1 LGKQEKKQYQRKRE
15 IFIRFMVDEKER
27 EQIYEK
33 MELSGIKSLRAYLL
47 KQAIDGRIIHVE
59 LDSVR
64 EMVRL
69 LSNAT
74 NNINQIARRVNQTG
88 SVYTADIDD
97 LRGRYDELWG
107 QTKEILRRL
116 SAL

>member
-1 LGKQEKKQYQRKRE
+1 MGERTKNIQ
-15 IFIRFMVDEKER
+15 IHFMVNEEER
-27 EQIYEK
+27 ELIEDRMKQA
-33 MELSGIKSLRAYLL
+33 GIKNMRAFLL

-74 NNINQIARRVNQTG
+74 NNINQITRRVNGTG
-88 SVYTADIDD
+88 NIYAADLDV
-97 LRGRYDELWG
+97 LRGHYDELWG
-107 QTKEILRRL
+107 QAKEILRRF
-116 SAL
+116 SV